1 MKFNNRS
8 YFLFDNIYP
17 FLALIFIALFTNF
30 YHYDEGIVAQRVE
43 DFYINNTFFSIHEIN
58 IVFGRF
64 VYVIMSKICLIFAD
78 ETRKEKI
85 YGG

>member
-43 DFYINNTFFSIHEIN
+43 DFYINNT
-58 IVFGRF
+58 
-64 VYVIMSKICLIFAD
+64 
-78 ETRKEKI
+78 
-85 YGG
+85 